1 MVIKQELKSLFYNI
15 NGIEQRNKDIIK
27 EKIAINKGFNYLVI
41 WDNENINYSID
52 KFINI
57 IKKLTC

>member
-1 MVIKQELKSLFYNI
+1 MKSLFYNI